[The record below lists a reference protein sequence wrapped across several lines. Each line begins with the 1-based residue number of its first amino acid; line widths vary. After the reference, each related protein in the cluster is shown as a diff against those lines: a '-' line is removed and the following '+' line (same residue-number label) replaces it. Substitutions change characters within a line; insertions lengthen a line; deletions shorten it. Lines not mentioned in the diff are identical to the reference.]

1 MLYDFVVD
9 ELLQRES
16 EDLSRI
22 GTLRHALQNQQD
34 NLLAFVRVL
43 DEKSDAIARN
53 GGVSADLVRATSVLH
68 RKPETSTAFWR
79 GWNRLFAAMGSK
91 FHAVYDAVS
100 QAMQDT
106 PRSSSLVENLNS
118 RTRTCLS
125 MHRHLSGGRTW
136 LGLLQIHFQSPAFRS

>member
-1 MLYDFVVD
+1 MTSSSMSYFNANLKTCHTLARYATPCKTN
-9 ELLQRES
+9 
-16 EDLSRI
+16 RI
-22 GTLRHALQNQQD
+22 ICTPSCA
-34 NLLAFVRVL
+34 L
-43 DEKSDAIARN
+43 DEKFDAIARN
-53 GGVSADLVRATSVLH
+53 KGVSADLARATSVLH

-79 GWNRLFAAMGSK
+79 GSNRLFAAMGSK

-118 RTRTCLS
+118 RTRPCLS